1 MYYNSI
7 YSQLFNFIPR
17 YRFEKIVK
25 KSGRDRYCKHFTA
38 WKQFLTLRFAQISCK
53 DSLREIENALL
64 VNHKRLYHLQGNR
77 SLQQFFYIASA

>member
-25 KSGRDRYCKHFTA
+25 KSGGNQYCKHFAA
-38 WKQFLTLRFAQISCK
+38 WNQFRNTLRKMGETGGI
-53 DSLREIENALL
+53 
-64 VNHKRLYHLQGNR
+64 
-77 SLQQFFYIASA
+77 FYILHRKPVLSILFIIMCVIKW